1 MSADTFIFLDHTP
14 LYTAIEQPATVEKF
28 GGMVNNGLE
37 ASPIIHAALASALL
51 VGIAFLVNRS
61 YASRTR
67 NGLDP
72 TEKTFSVSNLME
84 LAVTGLLQF
93 MESLMGS
100 EARRF
105 VPLIGGT
112 AFFILF
118 NNLMG
123 LVPGLDGA
131 TTNFNTT
138 LACALVIFVA
148 THVVGIRTHG
158 AAYIKQFLGPVWWL
172 AWLMFPIELIG
183 HFARIL
189 SLSVRL
195 YGNMMGDHK
204 VLAIFLALVALGV
217 PVIFMGRGI
226 CIALVQTF
234 VFTLLSILYITFALE
249 EAH

>member
-14 LYTAIEQPATVEKF
+14 LHSAIEQPVTIEQF

-37 ASPIIHAALASALL
+37 ASPILHAGLASILL
-51 VGIAFLVNRS
+51 ILIAIFVNRS
-61 YASRTR
+61 YRDQDIAPTTRTFTVR
-67 NGLDP
+67 
-72 TEKTFSVSNLME
+72 NLME

-100 EARRF
+100 DAKRF
-105 VPLIGGT
+105 LPLIGGT

-123 LVPGLDGA
+123 SLPGFDSA
-131 TTNFNTT
+131 TANFNTT

-148 THVVGIRTHG
+148 THVIGVRTHG
-158 AAYIKQFLGPVWWL
+158 AAYVKQFLGPVWWL
-172 AWLMFPIELIG
+172 AWLMLPIELIG

-195 YGNMMGDHK
+195 FGNMMGDHK
-204 VLAIFLALVALGV
+204 VLAIFLGLVALGI
-217 PVIFMGRGI
+217 PVIFMGMGI
-226 CIALVQTF
+226 FIALVQTF

>member
-1 MSADTFIFLDHTP
+1 MAADTFIFLDHTP
-14 LYTAIEQPATVEKF
+14 LHSAIEKPATIEQF

-37 ASPIIHAALASALL
+37 ASPIIHAGLASALL
-51 VGIAFLVNRS
+51 ILIAIMVNRS
-61 YASRTR
+61 YRDQELA
-67 NGLDP
+67 P
-72 TEKTFSVSNLME
+72 TEKTFSVRNLME

-93 MESLMGS
+93 MEGLMGS
-100 EARRF
+100 DAKRF
-105 VPLIGGT
+105 LPIIGGT

-123 LVPGLDGA
+123 SLPGFDSA
-131 TTNFNTT
+131 TANFNTT

-148 THVVGIRTHG
+148 THIVGVRTHG
-158 AAYIKQFLGPVWWL
+158 ASYVKQFLGPVWWL
-172 AWLMFPIELIG
+172 SPLMLPIELIS

-195 YGNMMGDHK
+195 FGNMMGDHK
-204 VLAIFLALVALGV
+204 VLAIFLGLVALGI
-217 PVIFMGRGI
+217 PVIFMGMGI
-226 CIALVQTF
+226 FIALVQTF

>member
-14 LYTAIEQPATVEKF
+14 VHTALEQPATVTQF

-37 ASPIIHAALASALL
+37 ASPIIHAGLATALL
-51 VGIAFLVNRS
+51 VLIAIVVNRS
-61 YASRTR
+61 YRGRDIHPSAR
-67 NGLDP
+67 
-72 TEKTFSVSNLME
+72 TFSVSNLME
-84 LAVTGLLQF
+84 LAVTGLLAF

-100 EARRF
+100 DAKRF
-105 VPLIGGT
+105 LPLIGGT

-123 LVPGLDGA
+123 SLPGFDSA
-131 TTNFNTT
+131 TANYNTT

-148 THVVGIRTHG
+148 THIVGVRTHG
-158 AAYIKQFLGPVWWL
+158 VKYVKQFLGPVWWL
-172 AWLMFPIELIG
+172 SPLMLPIELIS

-204 VLAIFLALVALGV
+204 VLAIFLTLVALGI
-217 PVIFMGRGI
+217 PVIFMGMGI
-226 CIALVQTF
+226 FIALVQTF

>member
-1 MSADTFIFLDHTP
+1 MAADTFIFLDHTP
-14 LYTAIEQPATVEKF
+14 LHSAIEQPATIEQF
-28 GGMVNNGLE
+28 GGMVNNGLD
-37 ASPIIHAALASALL
+37 ASPVMHAGLASVILIL
-51 VGIAFLVNRS
+51 IAVMVNRS
-61 YASRTR
+61 YR
-67 NGLDP
+67 NQELAP
-72 TEKTFSVSNLME
+72 TEKTFSLRNLME

-100 EARRF
+100 DAKRF
-105 VPLIGGT
+105 LPLIGGT

-123 LVPGLDGA
+123 LIPGFDAA
-131 TTNFNTT
+131 TANYNTP

-148 THVVGIRTHG
+148 THIVGVRTHG
-158 AAYIKQFLGPVWWL
+158 ASYVKQFLGPVWWL
-172 AWLMFPIELIG
+172 AWLMLPIELIS

-195 YGNMMGDHK
+195 FGNMMGDHK
-204 VLAIFLALVALGV
+204 VLAIFLGLVALGI
-217 PVIFMGRGI
+217 PVIFMGMGI
-226 CIALVQTF
+226 FIALVQTF